1 MTSDALRQGARLS
14 AWQRLLWRLQEARQ
28 SRLLRNIL
36 TLAGGTAG
44 AQAMTLAFIPLI
56 TRLYGPEAY
65 GVLGVFMGLAMM
77 LVPLAALTYPIAI
90 VLPERDA
97 DARGLARLSLR
108 IAAAIAVGLA
118 LLLLGCGDALA
129 SGLGVEE
136 IAPYLLLLPL
146 VMFSGAAL
154 EVAQQWLIRVQR
166 FGLSARVAVLHSL
179 LHNGIRL
186 GGGLLHAV
194 PAVLLV
200 TTALGSTLHAL
211 MLAIGSRSAASAA
224 SAEHERPETPA
235 PALVLARRHRDFP
248 LFRAPLMLI
257 NGLSQNLPVLVLAA
271 FFGAAPAGFFALCKQ
286 ALSMPT
292 HLLGKAVADVYYP
305 RLTRAIQRDEPIA
318 AMLLKASGGLA
329 LVGLLPFALVFAIG
343 PWLFALVFG
352 QDWALAGEYARW
364 LALAEFSVFISR
376 PCTVAV
382 PALGLQGRFLVFE
395 LFSTALRVAALFG
408 GALLLEGAL
417 ATVVAFSIASIA
429 IYLSL
434 IALVALESRRWYA
447 RRAAACGQS

>member
-1 MTSDALRQGARLS
+1 MSSEALRQGARPS
-14 AWQRLLWRLQEARQ
+14 IRQRLLWRLQEARRN
-28 SRLLRNIL
+28 RLLRNIL

-65 GVLGVFMGLAMM
+65 GVLGVFMGLVMM

-97 DARGLARLSLR
+97 DARGLAKLSLG
-108 IAAAIAVGLA
+108 IAAAIAAALA

-136 IAPYLLLLPL
+136 AAPYLLMLPL
-146 VMFSGAAL
+146 AMFSAAAL
-154 EVAQQWLIRVQR
+154 EVAQQWLIRNQR

-179 LHNGIRL
+179 LHNGSRL
-186 GGGLLHAV
+186 VGGLLHAV
-194 PAVLLV
+194 PAVLVV
-200 TTALGSTLHAL
+200 TTALGPTLHAL
-211 MLAIGSRSAASAA
+211 MLAIGIRRDAAKNGPQAA
-224 SAEHERPETPA
+224 PTTPA
-235 PALVLARRHRDFP
+235 TAFALARQHRDFP
-248 LFRAPLMLI
+248 LFRAPMMLI
-257 NGLSQNLPVLVLAA
+257 NSLSQNLPVLVLAA

-292 HLLGKAVADVYYP
+292 NLLGKAVADVYYP
-305 RLTRAIQRDEPIA
+305 RLTRAIQRDEPITS
-318 AMLLKASGGLA
+318 MLLKASGGLA
-329 LVGLLPFALVFAIG
+329 LVGLLPFGLVFAIG

-382 PALGLQGRFLVFE
+382 PALGLQGRCLVFE
-395 LFSTALRVAALFG
+395 LFSAALRIASLLG
-408 GALLLEGAL
+408 GALLLQGAL
-417 ATVVAFSIASIA
+417 ATVVAFSFASVA
-429 IYLSL
+429 IYLGL
-434 IALVALESRRWYA
+434 IALVALESWRRYV
-447 RRAAACGQS
+447 RGAAAGRP